1 MADLRVLQLATSNRS
16 FFQQQVQVLEERGV
30 ECETL
35 IVPRPPEGGRGPR
48 EYLSFYL
55 QSLGRGLEEFDL
67 IHVNYGLIGPLAL
80 AQPTR
85 PVVCTFWGSDM
96 MGAWWLRHVSQFVA
110 RWSDAVIAP
119 SKPLSRV
126 LDVPHEYVP
135 FGVDTEMF
143 QPIEQDTARERVGWP
158 TDTDEQS
165 VLFPYDPDRS
175 EKNHALAER
184 VVSRVPDATLRVV
197 SGVPYESMPAYM
209 SASDALLVTSEY
221 ESGPMAVCE
230 AAACN
235 LPVVSRDVGFVSDVL
250 DGIEPSA
257 IADTE
262 ENLAASLT
270 EVLDTETRSNGR
282 EDMDRSLDRLGR
294 DLVRVYQKV
303 LN

>member
-1 MADLRVLQLATSNRS
+1 MSDLRVLQLATSNRS
-16 FFQQQVQVLEERGV
+16 FFQQQVEVLEEQGI

-55 QSLGRGLEEFDL
+55 QTLGRGLEEFDL
-67 IHVNYGLIGPLAL
+67 VHVNYGLIGPLAL

-85 PVVCTFWGSDM
+85 PVVCTLWGSDM
-96 MGAWWLRHVSQFVA
+96 MGARWLQHVSQFAA

-135 FGVDTEMF
+135 FGVDTELF
-143 QPIEQDTARERVGWP
+143 QPIERDTARERVGWP
-158 TDTDEQS
+158 TDEKS
-165 VLFPYDPDRS
+165 VLFPYDPDRP
-175 EKNHALAER
+175 EKDHALAER

-197 SGVPYESMPAYM
+197 SGIPYERMPEYM

-235 LPVVSRDVGFVSDVL
+235 LPVVSRDVGFVADVL

-262 ENLAASLT
+262 ENLVTSLT
-270 EVLDTETRSNGR
+270 DVLSTGKRSNGR
-282 EDMDRSLDRLGR
+282 KGMDRSLDRLGR

>member
-1 MADLRVLQLATSNRS
+1 MSTDLRVLQLATSNRS
-16 FFQQQVQVLEERGV
+16 FFQQQVQVLEARGV

-35 IVPRPPEGGRGPR
+35 IVPRPSSGRGPQ

-55 QSLGRGLEEFDL
+55 QTLGKGLEEFDL
-67 IHVNYGLIGPLAL
+67 VHVNYGLIGPLAL

-85 PVVCTFWGSDM
+85 PVVLTLWGSDV
-96 MGAWWLRHVSQFVA
+96 MGAQWLQHVSRFAA
-110 RWSDAVIAP
+110 RASDAVIAP
-119 SKPLSRV
+119 SKPLARA

-135 FGVDTEMF
+135 FGVDTDLF
-143 QPIEQDTARERVGWP
+143 KPIERDVARDRVGWP
-158 TDTDEQS
+158 TDTDERTII
-165 VLFPYDPDRS
+165 FPYDPTRS

-197 SGVPYESMPAYM
+197 AGVPYEEMPVYM
-209 SASDALLVTSEY
+209 NASDAFLLTSDY

-250 DGIEPSA
+250 DGIKPSG

-262 ENLAASLT
+262 DELVASLT
-270 EVLDTETRSNGR
+270 DVLGPQKRSNGR
-282 EDMDRSLDRLGR
+282 TVMDRSLDQLGR
-294 DLVRVYQKV
+294 KLVRVYQKV